1 MQIIES
7 SVIIELVKVADTP
20 NPKGKRVGCSCSRV
34 SSEEAKPPPEYR
46 WNLNRSQIILGKRG
60 KPHGLSHVQR
70 VIGAQ
75 AMTNAQE
82 VADSGGSECS
92 AVTAEIG
99 LMPTWKRG

>member
-7 SVIIELVKVADTP
+7 SVIIELVKVAVTP

-34 SSEEAKPPPEYR
+34 SSEEAKLPPEYR
-46 WNLNRSQIILGKRG
+46 WNLNRSQIILRKRG

-82 VADSGGSECS
+82 VADSGESECS

-99 LMPTWKRG
+99 LMPTRKRG